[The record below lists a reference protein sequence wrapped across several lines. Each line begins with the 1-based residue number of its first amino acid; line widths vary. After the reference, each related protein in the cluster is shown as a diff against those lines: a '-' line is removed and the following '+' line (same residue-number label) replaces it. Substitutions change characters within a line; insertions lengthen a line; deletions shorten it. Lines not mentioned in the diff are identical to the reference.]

1 MSDADQPEGAADD
14 PTTPNGPNGPG
25 GPGGP
30 GGPDGPDGPTRRI
43 VTVRDGRSLRWG
55 WAAIGLGIVLVA
67 IGGLVGVGSQVL
79 QVASAEG
86 RARVGNPVTF
96 DARQGTTYAITLIPD
111 PTTADFV
118 EERVGQLGCRVEHPG
133 GATESLDASSSTV
146 RTSTS
151 VGVYATDFEGRGGE
165 TTVRCEWGRSDL
177 GGSYAVARTHT
188 ATRWIGTGLLLGGVV
203 LGIAGAGLLVRGYR
217 GRPQVQE
224 IGPDG
229 PGS

>member
-1 MSDADQPEGAADD
+1 MSDTEQPADPDAD
-14 PTTPNGPNGPG
+14 PTAPKGPG
-25 GPGGP
+25 GPKD
-30 GGPDGPDGPTRRI
+30 PDRPTRRI

-55 WAAIGLGIVLVA
+55 WAAIGVGIVLVA
-67 IGGLVGVGSQVL
+67 IGALVGVGSQVL

-118 EERVGQLGCRVEHPG
+118 EERVGQLACRAEHPG
-133 GATESLDASSSTV
+133 GAAEALDADSSAV

-151 VGVYATDFEGRGGE
+151 VGVHATDFDGRGGE

-188 ATRWIGTGLLLGGVV
+188 ATRWIGTGV
-203 LGIAGAGLLVRGYR
+203 LVGGIAIGLAGVGLLVRGYR
-217 GRPQVQE
+217 GRPEVQE
-224 IGPDG
+224 IGPAG
-229 PGS
+229 PGG

>member
-1 MSDADQPEGAADD
+1 VSDADQPVGPGVE
-14 PTTPNGPNGPG
+14 PTTPG
-25 GPGGP
+25 GPGR
-30 GGPDGPDGPTRRI
+30 PTRRI
-43 VTVRDGRSLRWG
+43 VTVRDGRALRWG

-118 EERVGQLGCRVEHPG
+118 EERVGQLGCRVEHPDG
-133 GATESLDASSSTV
+133 DAEPLDASSSAV

-151 VGVYATDFEGRGGE
+151 IGVYATDFEGRGGP
-165 TTVRCEWGRSDL
+165 TTVVCEWERSGL

-188 ATRWIGTGLLLGGVV
+188 ATRWIGTGVLLGGIV
-203 LGIAGAGLLVRGYR
+203 LGLAGVGLLVRGYR

-224 IGPDG
+224 LDPAG
-229 PGS
+229 PGA